1 MNKNNKVFWITF
13 VVSLA
18 LIITGF
24 FIPPLAVIDGSVIT
38 AVGLLLGF
46 SVVYQIP
53 NIVNSKSDIKIKHND
68 TEIEVNN
75 PD

>member
-24 FIPPLAVIDGSVIT
+24 FIPPMGIIDGSVIT